1 MTPHAESEVLS
12 AYLDGELESAAA
24 ASVETHL
31 GECPDCAARL
41 EGLQETVASLRRLE
55 RPPLP
60 EAVTRG
66 LRQRLQRERER
77 PRRAGWLDALLPWR
91 SLQPG
96 MAAAVLV
103 SGALLFLAY
112 AGYVQRERAAPPVV
126 FSAEPR
132 EVPETAPA

>member
-77 PRRAGWLDALLPWR
+77 PRRTAWLDAFQIGEHTSELQSPCNLVCRLL
-91 SLQPG
+91 LEKKK
-96 MAAAVLV
+96 
-103 SGALLFLAY
+103 SG
-112 AGYVQRERAAPPVV
+112 
-126 FSAEPR
+126 
-132 EVPETAPA
+132 T